1 MPATVVIGA
10 QWGDEGKGK
19 IVDYLAQKMD
29 MVVRFNGGP
38 NAGHT
43 VINERGKFALRM
55 VPSGIFY
62 PNIIC
67 VMGNGMVIDADKL
80 VAEIESLEGKGVSCK
95 NLRISNKAHLILP
108 KHIELDRQQ
117 EESRGRESIGTTLQG
132 IGPAYSDKA
141 ARSGRRTET
150 LSDHFLSQYIC
161 QAEEIIWDA
170 LDKNQQ
176 ILLEGAQGA
185 LLDIDF
191 GSYPHVTSSV
201 CTANGALQGSGVPW
215 NQVKEVIGVV
225 KAYMTRVGSK
235 EQPFPSEMPEET
247 ARILREQAHEYGT
260 VSGRPR
266 RIGWL
271 DLESL
276 YYVSRLNG
284 FTALA
289 ITRLDNLGFLP
300 RVELYTRPVR
310 TELPGW
316 GSDIGHC
323 RRFSELPENA
333 RIYINIIENT
343 VGVPVK
349 FISVGPA
356 RDQTII
362 M

>member
-1 MPATVVIGA
+1 MPATAVIGA

-62 PNIIC
+62 PDIIC

-80 VAEIESLEGKGVSCK
+80 VAEIESLEAKGVSCK

-108 KHIELDRQQ
+108 KHIERDRQQ
-117 EESRGRESIGTTLQG
+117 EKSRGKEAIGTTLQG

-141 ARSGRRTET
+141 ARLGKRMET
-150 LSDHFLSQYIC
+150 LCGHFLSRYIC
-161 QAEEIIWDA
+161 QTEEIIWDA
-170 LDKNQQ
+170 LDENKR
-176 ILLEGAQGA
+176 ILLEGAQGT

-191 GSYPHVTSSV
+191 GTYPHVTSSV
-201 CTANGALQGSGVPW
+201 CTINGALQGSGANWKDIKDIV
-215 NQVKEVIGVV
+215 GVA

-235 EQPFPSEMPEET
+235 EQPFPTEMPEET
-247 ARILREQAHEYGT
+247 ARVLREQAHEYGT

-271 DLESL
+271 DLDL
-276 YYVSRLNG
+276 LRYAVRLNG

-300 RVELYTRPVR
+300 QVELHSESARIK
-310 TELPGW
+310 LPGW
-316 GSDIGHC
+316 GADIGYC
-323 RRFSELPENA
+323 RRFAELPENA
-333 RIYINIIENT
+333 KAYINIIEDT
-343 VGVPVK
+343 VGVPVE

-356 RDQTII
+356 RDQTIAR
-362 M
+362 